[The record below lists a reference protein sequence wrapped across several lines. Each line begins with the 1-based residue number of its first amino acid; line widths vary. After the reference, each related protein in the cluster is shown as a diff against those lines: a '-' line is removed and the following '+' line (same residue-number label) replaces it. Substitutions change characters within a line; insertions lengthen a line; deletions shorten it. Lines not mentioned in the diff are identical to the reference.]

1 MSTKTEISILGTT
14 LFGKT
19 RRAVLALLYSHPDES
34 FYLRQI
40 ARMTGAGMGALQ
52 RELKQLSEAGIIQRS
67 EIGQQA
73 FFMANADCPVFHEL
87 RNLIIKTF
95 GVADVVQAALSPLAD
110 KIQLAFIFGSMVS
123 GEFKQSSDLDVMVI
137 GKIEFAEI
145 VAALTPVQETL
156 AREINPSVYPPE
168 EFRSKLAGRHHFLKT
183 VSSAPKIFLIGN
195 ENELEELAQR
205 KITI

>member
-1 MSTKTEISILGTT
+1 MSTRATNNILGTT

-19 RRAVLALLYSHPDES
+19 RRAVLTLLYSHPDES

-40 ARMTGAGMGALQ
+40 ARTTGAGMGALQ
-52 RELKQLSEAGIIQRS
+52 RELKQLSEAGVIQRS

-73 FFMANADCPVFHEL
+73 FFKANEDCPVFNEL

-95 GVADVVQAALSPLAD
+95 GVADIVRLALSALAD
-110 KIQLAFIFGSMVS
+110 KIELAFIFGSIIS

-168 EFRSKLAGRHHFLKT
+168 EFRSKLAGGHHFLKT
-183 VSSAPKIFLIGN
+183 VLSAPKIFLIGN
-195 ENELEELAQR
+195 ENELEKLAR
-205 KITI
+205 

>member
-40 ARMTGAGMGALQ
+40 ARTTGAGMGALQ
-52 RELKQLSEAGIIQRS
+52 RELKLLSEAGVIQRS

-73 FFMANADCPVFHEL
+73 FFKANADCPVFHEL

-95 GVADVVQAALSPLAD
+95 GVADVVRAALSPLAD
-110 KIQLAFIFGSMVS
+110 KIELAFIFGSMVS

-168 EFRSKLAGRHHFLKT
+168 EFRSKLVGGHHFLKT

-195 ENELEELAQR
+195 ENELEKLAR
-205 KITI
+205 